1 MVPDWQASCIIPSI
15 MFRPTSATKETL
27 ALKGAIQMFTGT
39 TVSAQPKRPWTSAL
53 FGAIVFV
60 AVCAL
65 LVSTGCGG
73 GSSNPITTAG
83 ANSTTISFGDAGSE
97 TVIAAEVTVTAITL
111 NGGTNPSVLAKP
123 TEIEL
128 THNLAT
134 FEPLSLVSPPS
145 GTYTGA
151 TLSFSNPEVVVV
163 DPTTKAITKLTATL
177 ATSTVNVPFSPSI
190 TIGPGATVLNF
201 DMNLAS
207 SISISGTTATVTPTF
222 TVSTSTIAAGTE
234 GSETEDDGEL
244 EDVRGTITNVAS
256 PKFTI
261 QPAQTAQPIT
271 ITTDANTKYAD
282 GVTSF
287 ANLTNG
293 MIVSVDAATQTDGS
307 ILAKKVESETET
319 ATGEEVEGIITSV
332 TCTVAAGCPAA
343 ANLATSIA
351 ITTHKVSATSAASAP
366 ATATTVNVPITTST
380 KFMVHSNIS
389 GSFPT
394 FDASTISKA
403 QRVEVDS
410 ENEAGNT
417 STSVG
422 ASKIKLQ
429 EQGISGTISALSG
442 SNFTLT
448 LDPTSAF
455 ASLTGQNTISVLG
468 SGARLKNGVV
478 LANGTVVKA
487 RGLLFFNGTS
497 YTLIASRFSK

>member
-1 MVPDWQASCIIPSI
+1 
-15 MFRPTSATKETL
+15 
-27 ALKGAIQMFTGT
+27 
-39 TVSAQPKRPWTSAL
+39 
-53 FGAIVFV
+53 
-60 AVCAL
+60 
-65 LVSTGCGG
+65 
-73 GSSNPITTAG
+73 
-83 ANSTTISFGDAGSE
+83 
-97 TVIAAEVTVTAITL
+97 
-111 NGGTNPSVLAKP
+111 
-123 TEIEL
+123 
-128 THNLAT
+128 
-134 FEPLSLVSPPS
+134 
-145 GTYTGA
+145 
-151 TLSFSNPEVVVV
+151 
-163 DPTTKAITKLTATL
+163 
-177 ATSTVNVPFSPSI
+177 
-190 TIGPGATVLNF
+190 
-201 DMNLAS
+201 MNLAS

-222 TVSTSTIAAGTE
+222 TVSTSTIAAGSE

-271 ITTDANTKYAD
+271 ITTDANTKFAD
-282 GVTSF
+282 GVTSCS
-287 ANLTNG
+287 NLANG

-351 ITTHKVSATSAASAP
+351 ITTHKVSATAAASAP

-380 KFMVHSNIS
+380 KFLVHSNIS

-429 EQGISGTISALSG
+429 EQGFSGTISALSG

-448 LDPTSAF
+448 LDPTSA
-455 ASLTGQNTISVLG
+455 
-468 SGARLKNGVV
+468 
-478 LANGTVVKA
+478 
-487 RGLLFFNGTS
+487 
-497 YTLIASRFSK
+497 